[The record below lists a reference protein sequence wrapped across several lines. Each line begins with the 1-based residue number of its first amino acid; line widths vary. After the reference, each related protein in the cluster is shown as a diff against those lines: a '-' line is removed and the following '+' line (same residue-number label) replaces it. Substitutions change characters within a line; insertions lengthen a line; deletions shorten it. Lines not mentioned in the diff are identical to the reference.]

1 MGLFSCCFSQSTP
14 KVGAESK
21 PAIQK
26 LQQWETTHFPV
37 PRMLGQTDRQ
47 TQQLGIKFT
56 EPNRVH
62 LFL

>member
-26 LQQWETTHFPV
+26 LKQWETTHFQH
-37 PRMLGQTDRQ
+37 LGQVDRKI
-47 TQQLGIKFT
+47 QQFDIKFT
-56 EPNRVH
+56 EPNRDH
-62 LFL
+62 PFP